1 MGLLAKYKFTNKR
14 HSMKAFMAVILAL
27 IGIVT
32 IILSIVMSYKNGG
45 EAKPG
50 YAAAVLLSMIMAL
63 AGVVLGII
71 SRTEPDRYYFFADLG
86 IVLNIIVLAAGGTIL
101 ALGLR

>member
-1 MGLLAKYKFTNKR
+1 
-14 HSMKAFMAVILAL
+14 MKAFMAVILAL